1 MIPMEKN
8 ELRYGNMSEF
18 EELFPRHLKSRVGR
32 GLYITSKTKAGRDRY
47 KYKIGNSFPDIID
60 DLKTNKRTVRF
71 HNFRT
76 LFIADVRQTKG
87 GKVVVSLPER
97 DSIADEMEKRL
108 ELIAMRSESALLETI
123 YDRIVDIASVKL
135 AMTPIK
141 EMVVSLHRNNE
152 LDFKEFAQKRNKAQ
166 ALRYVE
172 FLEGLDYVVKE
183 NGKLLPGKQMKRYG
197 KLKSLDDKKLYQKFL
212 SEILAKGY
220 AYIQDYL
227 HLTQIVPY
235 LRVSNS
241 YFLPSHASGGLLHLS
256 EEEIRKHYRFYYQK
270 SKPKIKIQGQVNEV
284 VEANIFEREDE
295 YIVGNEDIWKEYSK
309 AVGPL

>member
-1 MIPMEKN
+1 MEKN

-18 EELFPRHLKSRVGR
+18 EESFPRHLKSRVGR

-60 DLKTNKRTVRF
+60 DLKTNERTVKF
-71 HNFRT
+71 HNFKT
-76 LFIADVRQTKG
+76 LFIADVSKTRG
-87 GKVVVSLPER
+87 GNVIVSFPER
-97 DSIADEMEKRL
+97 DIIADEMEKRL
-108 ELIAMRSESALLETI
+108 ESIAVRSESALLETV
-123 YDRIVDIASVKL
+123 YDRIVDIASVRL

-141 EMVVSLHRNNE
+141 EIVVSIHRNNE
-152 LDFKEFAQKRNKAQ
+152 LNFKDFARNRDKAQ

-172 FLEGLDYVVKE
+172 FLAGLDYITKE
-183 NGKLLPGKQMKRYG
+183 NGRLLPGKQMK
-197 KLKSLDDKKLYQKFL
+197 KSAELGSLGDKQLYQKFL

-220 AYIQDYL
+220 GYIQDYL

-241 YFLPSHASGGLLHLS
+241 YFLPSRASGELLHLS

-270 SKPKIKIQGQVNEV
+270 SKPIIKIRGQVNEI
-284 VEANIFEREDE
+284 VEAKIFEREDE
-295 YIVGNEDIWKEYSK
+295 YIVGNRSIWKDYSK